1 MQKGKILIIDDD
13 LDLQRGLG
21 IRLNSEG
28 YQVVA
33 AADAVSATSVA
44 RRERPDVII
53 LDLGLPGGDG
63 YVVMDRL
70 KGLLV
75 GAIPVIVLTA
85 RDPATDRARSKA
97 EGAVAYFQKP
107 VNNRALLRAIDM
119 ALMGAVSLRA

>member
-1 MQKGKILIIDDD
+1 MPKGKILIVDDD

-21 IRLNSEG
+21 IRLCAEG
-28 YQVVA
+28 YEVVA

-63 YVVMDRL
+63 YAVMDRL
-70 KGLLV
+70 KLLLV
-75 GAIPVIVLTA
+75 GSIPVIVLTA
-85 RDPATDRARSKA
+85 RDPATDKARAKA

-107 VNNRALLRAIDM
+107 VEHRALLRAIER
-119 ALMGAVSLRA
+119 ALTGVGSLKA

>member
-1 MQKGKILIIDDD
+1 MQKGKILVIDDD

-21 IRLNSEG
+21 IRLNAEG
-28 YQVVA
+28 YAVVA
-33 AADAVSATSVA
+33 AADAVSAASVA

-70 KGLLV
+70 KSLLV
-75 GAIPVIVLTA
+75 GSIPVIVLTA
-85 RDPATDRARSKA
+85 RDPATDRARAKA

-119 ALMGAVSLRA
+119 ACAGAASLRV

>member
-1 MQKGKILIIDDD
+1 MQKGKILVIDDD
-13 LDLQRGLG
+13 LDLLRGLG
-21 IRLNSEG
+21 IRLNAEG
-28 YQVVA
+28 YQVIA

-70 KGLLV
+70 KSLLV
-75 GAIPVIVLTA
+75 GSIPVIVLTA

-107 VNNRALLRAIDM
+107 VSNRALLRAIDM
-119 ALMGAVSLRA
+119 ALMGAGSRA